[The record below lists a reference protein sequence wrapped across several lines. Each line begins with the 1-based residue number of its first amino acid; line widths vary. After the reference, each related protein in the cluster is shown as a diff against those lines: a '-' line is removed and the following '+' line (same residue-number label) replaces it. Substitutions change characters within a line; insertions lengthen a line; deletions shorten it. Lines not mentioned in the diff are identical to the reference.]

1 MWSLG
6 ILLYALLCGFL
17 PFDDEDT
24 QRLYWQV
31 QKGVYE
37 IPRWMSKGSQ
47 EIIAALLKVR
57 QQSYSVLWSYCR
69 SLWVDGCRH
78 TEADSLVVVSS
89 TSPRIA

>member
-24 QRLYWQV
+24 QRLYRQV

-47 EIIAALLKVR
+47 DIIAALLKVNR
-57 QQSYSVLWSYCR
+57 MVAGDFAPSQ
-69 SLWVDGCRH
+69 
-78 TEADSLVVVSS
+78 VSILRV
-89 TSPRIA
+89 TMATGP